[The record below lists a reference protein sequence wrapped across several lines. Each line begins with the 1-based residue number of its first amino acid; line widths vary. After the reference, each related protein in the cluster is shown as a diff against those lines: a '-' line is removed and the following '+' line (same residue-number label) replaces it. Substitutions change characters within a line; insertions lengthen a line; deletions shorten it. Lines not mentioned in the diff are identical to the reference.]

1 MLGIFTMAAC
11 SGGNDSGDAQS
22 GKLDVEDAF
31 AGREASDFSG
41 YHSMEDY
48 TDEIMFVDTD
58 VKEVANMIDSGKT
71 FVFIA
76 SFADCPW
83 CNRLVPYLNDAARE
97 AGVHVGYIDTR
108 KNPEWQSNMDIDDYD
123 LFVKRFRNWLEKD
136 EDGKL
141 HLYTPDTYFIK
152 NGKVVRRHNGVTP
165 GADDPDV
172 ELTSEQ
178 DEQIKKDLSEE
189 FASLQ

>member
-76 SFADCPW
+76 SYAECPW

-141 HLYTPDTYFIK
+141 HLYTPDTYFVK

-165 GADDPDV
+165 GADDPEV

-178 DEQIKKDLSEE
+178 EEQLRKDLSEE
-189 FASLQ
+189 FASLE